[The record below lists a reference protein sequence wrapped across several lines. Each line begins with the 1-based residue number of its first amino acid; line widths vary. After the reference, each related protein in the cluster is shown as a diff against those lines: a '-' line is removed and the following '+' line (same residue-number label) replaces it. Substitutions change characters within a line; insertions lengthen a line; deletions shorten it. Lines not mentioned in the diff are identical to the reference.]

1 MTEEE
6 IIAFMVES
14 INDDN
19 RAICENNR
27 MDPAEIEKSIE
38 QSQQALYFMSSNLY
52 TKMKEKG
59 IIAN

>member
-6 IIAFMVES
+6 VIAFMVES

-38 QSQQALYFMSSNLY
+38 QSQQALYFMTSNLY
-52 TKMKEKG
+52 AKMKEKG
-59 IIAN
+59 LIAS